1 MCVFLGNFC
10 GNMIQMLYLCTNTT
24 LIEITKP
31 ISINNAETFN
41 TNNRLGYI
49 HISGVCRECR
59 GYSIHIR
66 AYIYIWYVHSP
77 YRSCG
82 GVYPLVQG

>member
-1 MCVFLGNFC
+1 
-10 GNMIQMLYLCTNTT
+10 MIQKLYLCTNTT

-31 ISINNAETFN
+31 ISINKNAETFN

-49 HISGVCRECR
+49 HISGVWRKCR

-77 YRSCG
+77 YLSG
-82 GVYPLVQG
+82 GGLYPLVQW